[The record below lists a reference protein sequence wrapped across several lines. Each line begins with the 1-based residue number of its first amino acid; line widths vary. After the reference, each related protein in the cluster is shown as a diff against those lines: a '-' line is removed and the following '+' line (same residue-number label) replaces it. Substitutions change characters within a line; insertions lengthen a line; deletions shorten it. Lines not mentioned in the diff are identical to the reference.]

1 MKMKYE
7 SLDETQNDES
17 TEYVVWDEQYATGVL
32 VLDNQHKELMNLTNH
47 LFHACRAGTQEA
59 TAVFAEAMHKMVEYV
74 RFHFSAEQVLLERIN
89 YPEYQEHKNE
99 HDRLV
104 REILIA
110 VKEFNE
116 GQKFVP
122 YHFVKILKEW
132 IFGHIAVA
140 DKGYALFVANQKRL
154 GLLTDKHFE

>member
-1 MKMKYE
+1 MNIKYDN
-7 SLDETQNDES
+7 LNETHDDDS
-17 TEYVVWDEQYATGVL
+17 DYVVWDEQLATGIP

-47 LFHACRAGTQEA
+47 LFHACRTGMKEA
-59 TAVFAEAMHKMVEYV
+59 DNVFSEAMHKMVEYV
-74 RFHFSAEQVLLERIN
+74 RFHFSAEQELLERIK
-89 YPEYQEHKNE
+89 YPEYVEHKNE

-104 REILIA
+104 KEILTA

-132 IFGHIAVA
+132 VFGHIAIA